1 MINGTSSPNPSRA
14 GAMQHM
20 RRARRRNWLAYS
32 VALASPWAVLVA
44 RILLEPA
51 MRGNPGMVL
60 FVFPSLISAYLGGLG
75 AGLTATALSAL
86 ITNYF
91 LVAPVNSFSI
101 TSGMQNV
108 QWIALIGIGTLT
120 SILMS
125 SLRRHSDGSSYALEN
140 SRFFLE
146 KRVHVTFA
154 LAVISLCVIA
164 FNSYSIILKSQQD
177 SASVGHTHEVIAS
190 LRLILSTAT
199 DAETAERGFTIT
211 GKDEFLDPYRQSV
224 QRIDSE
230 ILKLRVLTAENPSQ
244 QSRLDSLQ
252 TLVGRRMA
260 ILDEVLKT
268 RRSEGFPAAQ
278 ALIAYGGGKQL
289 HDQLRNTISEMAA
302 VEGALLT
309 ERELRARRSIG
320 LAKSALAV
328 GFGFALSMI
337 MVAAFL
343 IARDFTGVRRAR
355 ASLLN
360 ANDELQHR
368 VHERTAANEELQV
381 SRERLSLALDVAKL
395 GTWDLYFSEN
405 RMECSSRAM
414 AALGQAP
421 DAKLSFDQCL
431 GLLHADDRGKI
442 RRATE
447 ESWKTTRDFDLE
459 LRTTWSDNS
468 LHWLAMR
475 GRTYRDESGNP
486 LRLSGVMQEITQQ
499 KKMAETQL
507 RSQKMDSLGTLA
519 GGIAHEFNNIILA
532 IGGNAALASDDLP
545 PDHPA
550 QSSLSEIKKSG
561 SRASDLV
568 QHILSYSRPQDSK
581 REMLPLEPL
590 LQEAVK
596 LVRSTIPATI
606 EVRTEIAAGLPLA
619 SINPSQMLQI
629 LINLATNA
637 AYAIGQRAG
646 KINLRLKETRVDHE
660 DSTARRIQPGRYLVL
675 QVEDDGCGMDLPT
688 QLRAFDPFF
697 TTKPVGQGTGL
708 GLSVADGIIRNH
720 GGTIT
725 LHSEPGK
732 GSVFQ
737 VYLPVP
743 ARAANPKAPFS
754 PRAAQANNRH
764 VLYVDDEEALVTLIT
779 RRLTRMGYKV
789 TGLTDPEAAIC
800 QFSAAPESFDAVVT
814 DLAMPRC
821 SGLELSR
828 QVLALRPDM
837 PVVIISGYVQPQD
850 EAMARTIG
858 VRQVLLKP
866 STTEDLSN
874 ALDSLLRNWNPAT
887 V

>member
-1 MINGTSSPNPSRA
+1 
-14 GAMQHM
+14 
-20 RRARRRNWLAYS
+20 L
-32 VALASPWAVLVA
+32 
-44 RILLEPA
+44 
-51 MRGNPGMVL
+51 
-60 FVFPSLISAYLGGLG
+60 
-75 AGLTATALSAL
+75 AL
-86 ITNYF
+86 ICLGVVGF
-91 LVAPVNSFSI
+91 I
-101 TSGMQNV
+101 
-108 QWIALIGIGTLT
+108 
-120 SILMS
+120 
-125 SLRRHSDGSSYALEN
+125 
-140 SRFFLE
+140 
-146 KRVHVTFA
+146 
-154 LAVISLCVIA
+154 
-164 FNSYSIILKSQQD
+164 SYSTVVQSQREMALV
-177 SASVGHTHEVIAS
+177 SHTNQVIAS
-190 LRLILSTAT
+190 LNQVLSTAT
-199 DAETAERGFTIT
+199 DAETGMRGFVIT
-211 GKDEFLDPYRQSV
+211 GNEEYLEPYRRATQQIEAQLSKT
-224 QRIDSE
+224 R
-230 ILKLRVLTAENPSQ
+230 LLTADNQSQ
-244 QSRLDSLQ
+244 QRRQESLQ
-252 TLVGRRMA
+252 TLVGQHLA
-260 ILDEVLKT
+260 ILQKAINLRQSK
-268 RRSEGFPAAQ
+268 GFSAAQ
-278 ALIAYGGGKQL
+278 LAVAAGEGKRVQDQVRVAIAEMVASEYG
-289 HDQLRNTISEMAA
+289 
-302 VEGALLT
+302 LLA
-309 ERELRARRSIG
+309 ERDVRAQRSVG
-320 LAKSALAV
+320 LAKSVIVMGSSLAFSMVLVAL
-328 GFGFALSMI
+328 
-337 MVAAFL
+337 FL
-343 IARDFTGVRRAR
+343 IGRDITGVRRAR
-355 ASLLN
+355 T
-360 ANDELQHR
+360 ELMESNNQLEQR
-368 VHERTAANEELQV
+368 VRERTNELILVNENLSE

-395 GTWDLYFSEN
+395 GTWDLYFPEN
-405 RMECSSRAM
+405 GMECSSRAM
-414 AALGQAP
+414 AALGQCP
-421 DAKLSFDQCL
+421 DAKLSFDQCVE
-431 GLLHADDRGKI
+431 LLHVDDREKI

-447 ESWKTTRDFDLE
+447 ESWETNRDFDLE
-459 LRTTWSDNS
+459 LRTTWGDGS

-499 KKMAETQL
+499 KKMEETQL
-507 RSQKMDSLGTLA
+507 RSQKMESLGTLA

-568 QHILSYSRPQDSK
+568 RHILSYSRPQDSK

-646 KINLRLKETRVDHE
+646 KIDLRLQETKVDHE

-743 ARAANPKAPFS
+743 VRAANPEVSFS
-754 PRAAQANNRH
+754 PLAAQANNRH

-789 TGLTDPEAAIC
+789 TGLTDPEAALC

-814 DLAMPRC
+814 DLAMPRF

-828 QVLALRPDM
+828 QVLALRPDI

-874 ALDSLLRNWNPAT
+874 ALDSLLRNWSPAT
-887 V
+887 I